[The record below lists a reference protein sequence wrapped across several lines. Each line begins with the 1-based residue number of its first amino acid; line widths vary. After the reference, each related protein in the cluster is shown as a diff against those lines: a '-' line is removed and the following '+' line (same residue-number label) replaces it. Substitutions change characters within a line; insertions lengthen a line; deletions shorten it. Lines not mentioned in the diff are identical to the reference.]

1 MRPSTVFSGLAALA
15 LANVAGCAVSERT
28 ATIYVQPISPGSAAA
43 PAPPMPLATV
53 QYKTEP
59 SSSFAPSSTSSTGAD
74 SDADADADAEAEDAD
89 AEVRIL
95 SYEAPE
101 LPTDMRLLR
110 VGVYDPSRG
119 AWASGTTLAGAENL
133 ARGYAP
139 TLLLSVE
146 GEGDKAVVTS
156 AALRGVAVDAGHT
169 RDFGPKAALLRPAP
183 GRQVDLDK
191 PVVPKP
197 PGQGEPEPEK
207 SLLQKYWWLIAVVL
221 LLTMSGGGEGGK

>member
-1 MRPSTVFSGLAALA
+1 MRPSTAFSGLAALA
-15 LANVAGCAVSERT
+15 LASVASCAASERT

-53 QYKTEP
+53 QYKTDPP
-59 SSSFAPSSTSSTGAD
+59 SSFSPSSKSPAG
-74 SDADADADAEAEDAD
+74 ADAEAEDAD

-101 LPTDMRLLR
+101 LPADARLLR

-146 GEGDKAVVTS
+146 GKGDKAAVTS

-191 PVVPKP
+191 PVVPRA

>member
-15 LANVAGCAVSERT
+15 LASVASCAASERT

-43 PAPPMPLATV
+43 PAPPIPLATV
-53 QYKTEP
+53 QYKTDP
-59 SSSFAPSSTSSTGAD
+59 SSSFSSSSTSSTGVD
-74 SDADADADAEAEDAD
+74 SDADAEAEDAD

-101 LPTDMRLLR
+101 LPADARLLR

-146 GEGDKAVVTS
+146 GKGDKAVVTS

-191 PVVPKP
+191 PVVPKA

-207 SLLQKYWWLIAVVL
+207 SLLQKYWWVIAVVL

>member
-1 MRPSTVFSGLAALA
+1 MRPSTVFSGLATLA
-15 LANVAGCAVSERT
+15 LASVASCAASERT

-43 PAPPMPLATV
+43 PASPMPLATV
-53 QYKTEP
+53 QYKTDP
-59 SSSFAPSSTSSTGAD
+59 SSFFASSSTSSAGA
-74 SDADADADAEAEDAD
+74 DADADADAEAEDAD

-101 LPTDMRLLR
+101 LPAGVRLLR

-146 GEGDKAVVTS
+146 GKGDKAVVTS

-191 PVVPKP
+191 PVVPKA
-197 PGQGEPEPEK
+197 PGQVEPEPEK
-207 SLLQKYWWLIAVVL
+207 SLLQKYWWVIAVVL
-221 LLTMSGGGEGGK
+221 LLTMTGGGEGGK

>member
-1 MRPSTVFSGLAALA
+1 MRPSTIFSGLAALA
-15 LANVAGCAVSERT
+15 LASVASSAASSRT

-43 PAPPMPLATV
+43 PVPPMPLATIR
-53 QYKTEP
+53 YKTDS
-59 SSSFAPSSTSSTGAD
+59 SSSFTPSSTGAG

-101 LPTDMRLLR
+101 LPADVRLLR

-146 GEGDKAVVTS
+146 GKGDEAVVTS

-191 PVVPKP
+191 PVVPKAA
-197 PGQGEPEPEK
+197 GQGEPEPEK